1 MPRFPNAFERLRL
14 GRMHQGDGM
23 RYKSLI
29 GGAIGDVG
37 FESGDMIDVPDH
49 KVDEWLAA
57 GLIEPAPQKKAKVVD
72 IFATDGAT
80 AGDRVG

>member
-1 MPRFPNAFERLRL
+1 MKHR
-14 GRMHQGDGM
+14 
-23 RYKSLI
+23 SLI

-37 FESGDMIDVPDH
+37 FEPGDLIEVPDH

-80 AGDRVG
+80 AGDTVG